1 MLLIDDILFFPL
13 RGVFWIAREV
23 HNAAQQEFAN
33 ELDSARAALS
43 DLYMML
49 ETGRISEQ
57 EFEMQ
62 EAPLLDRLD
71 ELERREAAAE
81 QEEQEEQEV
90 ASVGGTVNGRMPWP
104 RQTTR

>member
-33 ELDSARAALS
+33 ESDSTRAALS

-71 ELERREAAAE
+71 QLEQRDAAVE
-81 QEEQEEQEV
+81 EEEQEQGV
-90 ASVGGTVNGRMPWP
+90 A
-104 RQTTR
+104 